1 MMNTAPDENFHG
13 AGPATCGDLHATW
26 FIYRERRAC
35 FMTELTPK
43 ERVMRVFRREP
54 VDTMPFFSGYGM
66 VVMPAIKKLG
76 YQFAKVHSDINMM
89 VQSAIES
96 SRMFGFDSVVVP
108 YDMTAESQALGNEI
122 SLYEGSEDIL
132 YPTIPNKRW
141 KALDEV
147 EIPDNILELGR
158 IPMILEAIALAKKE
172 APDHAIGAWQLGPFT
187 MAGQLL
193 ELDIMLKGV
202 FKQKELV
209 EAALDK
215 LSDMIIKI
223 GQAQKAAGADFL
235 TLREMGTGTDLI
247 SPRTW
252 KTMIM
257 PRVKRILA
265 AWESPKVLHICGA
278 TNMIIEMMNEC
289 GADALSVDIKN
300 CLAESREKIGNDK
313 LLFGNFDVFAL
324 PCKEETTVEEAV
336 EGIKTNI
343 DGGVDAVWPGCDLW
357 PDIKEENMR
366 AIVQTAREYGR
377 KPSPAVGRLS

>member
-1 MMNTAPDENFHG
+1 
-13 AGPATCGDLHATW
+13 
-26 FIYRERRAC
+26 
-35 FMTELTPK
+35 MTELTPR
-43 ERVMRVFRREP
+43 ERVMRVFRKEP

-66 VVMPAIKKLG
+66 VVMPAITKLG
-76 YQFAKVHSDINMM
+76 YRFPKIHTDVNMM

-96 SRMFGFDSVVVP
+96 SRMFGFDSVAVP
-108 YDMTAESQALGNEI
+108 FDMTSESQALGNEI
-122 SLYEGSEDIL
+122 SLYEDSEDIL
-132 YPTIPNKRW
+132 YPTMPEKIW
-141 KALDEV
+141 KGLDEV
-147 EIPDNILELGR
+147 DIPDNILELGR
-158 IPMILEAIALAKKE
+158 MPMVLEAIKLAKKE
-172 APDHAIGAWQLGPFT
+172 APEHAIGAWQLGPFT

-202 FKQKELV
+202 FKQKDLV

-215 LSDMIIKI
+215 ISDMIIKI
-223 GQAQKAAGADFL
+223 GQAQQAAGADFI

-278 TNMIIEMMNEC
+278 TDMIIEMMNEC

-300 CLAESREKIGNDK
+300 TLAESRKKIGDDA

-324 PCKEETTVEEAV
+324 PCKEETTVEEAI
-336 EGIKTNI
+336 EGIKVNV

-357 PDIKEENMR
+357 PAIKEDNMR
-366 AIVQTAREYGR
+366 AIVKTAREYGQ
-377 KPSPAVGRLS
+377 KPSPAVGRLD

>member
-1 MMNTAPDENFHG
+1 
-13 AGPATCGDLHATW
+13 
-26 FIYRERRAC
+26 
-35 FMTELTPK
+35 MTELTPR
-43 ERVMRVFRREP
+43 ERVMRVFRKEP

-66 VVMPAIKKLG
+66 VVLPAINKLG
-76 YQFAKVHSDINMM
+76 FRFPQIHTNKDMM
-89 VQSAIES
+89 VQSAVLS

-108 YDMTAESQALGNEI
+108 YDMTAESEALGNEI
-122 SLYEGSEDIL
+122 SLYEDSEDIL
-132 YPTIPNKRW
+132 YPTIPEKRW
-141 KALDEV
+141 QGLEEV

-158 IPMILEAIALAKKE
+158 IPMILEAIKLAKQE
-172 APDHAIGAWQLGPFT
+172 APEHAIGAWQLGPFT

-193 ELDIMLKGV
+193 ELGLMLKGV
-202 FKQKELV
+202 FKQTKLV

-215 LSDMIIKI
+215 ISDMIIKI
-223 GQAQKAAGADFL
+223 GLAQRAAGADFL

-252 KTMIM
+252 KTIVM

-278 TNMIIEMMNEC
+278 TDMIIEMMNEC

-300 CLAESREKIGNDK
+300 NLVESRKKIGDDK

-324 PCKEETTVEEAV
+324 PCKEETTVEQAV
-336 EGIKTNI
+336 EAIKVNI

-357 PDIKEENMR
+357 PAIKEENMR
-366 AIVQTAREYGR
+366 AIVATAREYGR
-377 KPSPAVGRLS
+377 KPSPAVGRLT

>member
-1 MMNTAPDENFHG
+1 
-13 AGPATCGDLHATW
+13 
-26 FIYRERRAC
+26 
-35 FMTELTPK
+35 MTELTPK
-43 ERVMRVFRREP
+43 ERVMRVFRKEP

-66 VVMPAIKKLG
+66 VVMPAITKLG
-76 YQFAKVHSDINMM
+76 YRFPQVHSDINMM

-96 SRMFGFDSVVVP
+96 ARMFDFDSVVVP
-108 YDMTAESQALGNEI
+108 YDMTCESQALGNEI
-122 SLYEGSEDIL
+122 SLYENSEDIL
-132 YPTIPNKRW
+132 YPTIPEKIW
-141 KALDEV
+141 KGLDEV

-158 IPMILEAIALAKKE
+158 MPMILEAIKLAKKE
-172 APDHAIGAWQLGPFT
+172 APEHAIGAWQLGPFT

-202 FKQKELV
+202 FKQKDLV

-215 LSDMIIKI
+215 ISDMIIKI
-223 GQAQKAAGADFL
+223 GQAQQAAGADFI
-235 TLREMGTGTDLI
+235 TLREMGTGTDLL

-265 AWESPKVLHICGA
+265 AWKSPKVLHICGA
-278 TNMIIEMMNEC
+278 TDMIIEMMNEC

-300 CLAESREKIGNDK
+300 TLAESRKKIGDDT

-336 EGIKTNI
+336 EAIKVNI

-357 PDIKEENMR
+357 PAIKEENMR
-366 AIVQTAREYGR
+366 AIVKTAREYGR

>member
-1 MMNTAPDENFHG
+1 
-13 AGPATCGDLHATW
+13 
-26 FIYRERRAC
+26 
-35 FMTELTPK
+35 MTELTPK
-43 ERVMRVFRREP
+43 ERVMRVFRKEP

-66 VVMPAIKKLG
+66 VVMPAITKLG
-76 YQFAKVHSDINMM
+76 YRFPLIHSDLNMM

-96 SRMFGFDSVVVP
+96 SRMFGFDSVAVP
-108 YDMTAESQALGNEI
+108 FDMTAESQALGNEI
-122 SLYEGSEDIL
+122 SLYEDSEDIL
-132 YPTIPNKRW
+132 YPTIPEKRW
-141 KALDEV
+141 KGLDEV

-158 IPMILEAIALAKKE
+158 MPMIFEAIKLAKKE
-172 APDHAIGAWQLGPFT
+172 APERAIAAWQLGPFT

-202 FKQKELV
+202 FKQKEQV

-215 LSDMIIKI
+215 ISDMIIKI
-223 GQAQKAAGADFL
+223 GQAQQAAGADFI

-252 KTMIM
+252 KTLIM
-257 PRVKRILA
+257 PRVTRILA
-265 AWESPKVLHICGA
+265 AWKSPKVLHICGA
-278 TNMIIEMMNEC
+278 TDMIIEMMNQC

-300 CLAESREKIGNDK
+300 TLTESRQKIGNDV

-324 PCKEETTVEEAV
+324 PCKEETTVEEAI
-336 EGIKTNI
+336 EGIKVNI

-357 PDIKEENMR
+357 PAIKEENMR
-366 AIVQTAREYGR
+366 AIVKTAREYGR

>member
-1 MMNTAPDENFHG
+1 MA
-13 AGPATCGDLHATW
+13 A
-26 FIYRERRAC
+26 
-35 FMTELTPK
+35 LTPK
-43 ERVMRVFRREP
+43 ERVMRVFRKEP

-66 VVMPAIKKLG
+66 VVLPAIKELG
-76 YQFAKVHSDINMM
+76 YQFPQIHTDMDKM
-89 VQSAIES
+89 VQSAVLS
-96 SRMFGFDSVVVP
+96 SKMYDFDSVVVP
-108 YDMTAESQALGNEI
+108 YDMTVESQALGNQI
-122 SLYEGSEDIL
+122 SLYEHSEDIL
-132 YPTIPNKRW
+132 YPTIPEKSW
-141 KALDEV
+141 KGLEEV

-158 IPMILEAIALAKKE
+158 LPMILEAIKLAKRE

-215 LSDMIIKI
+215 ISDMIIKI
-223 GQAQKAAGADFL
+223 GQAQQAAGADYI

-257 PRVKRILA
+257 PRVTRILA
-265 AWESPKVLHICGA
+265 AWKSPKVLHICGA
-278 TNMIIEMMNEC
+278 TDLIIEMMNEC

-300 CLAESREKIGNDK
+300 NLVESRQKIGDDA

-336 EGIKTNI
+336 EAIKVNI

-357 PDIKEENMR
+357 PDIKDENMR
-366 AIVQTAREYGR
+366 AIVKTAREYGS
-377 KPSPAVGRLS
+377 KPSPAVGRIG

>member
-1 MMNTAPDENFHG
+1 
-13 AGPATCGDLHATW
+13 
-26 FIYRERRAC
+26 
-35 FMTELTPK
+35 MTELTPK
-43 ERVMRVFRREP
+43 ERVMRTFRKEP

-76 YQFAKVHSDINMM
+76 FKFPKIHSDANMM
-89 VQSAIES
+89 VQAAIES
-96 SRMFGFDSVVVP
+96 ARMFDFDSVIVP

-132 YPTIPNKRW
+132 YPTIPDKRW
-141 KALDEV
+141 KGLEEV
-147 EIPDNILELGR
+147 DIPDNIVELGR
-158 IPMILEAIALAKKE
+158 IPMILEAIQLAKKE
-172 APDHAIGAWQLGPFT
+172 APERAIGAWQLGPFT

-193 ELDIMLKGV
+193 ELDIMLKGI

-215 LSDMIIKI
+215 ISDMIIKI
-223 GQAQKAAGADFL
+223 GQAQQAAGADYI

-257 PRVKRILA
+257 PRVKRILD

-278 TNMIIEMMNEC
+278 TDMIIEMMNEC

-300 CLAESREKIGNDK
+300 TLAESRKKIGDDQ
-313 LLFGNFDVFAL
+313 LLFGNFDVFNL

-336 EGIKTNI
+336 EAIKVNV
-343 DGGVDAVWPGCDLW
+343 DGGVDAIWPGCDLW

-366 AIVQTAREYGR
+366 AIVKTAREYGK
-377 KPSPAVGRLS
+377 KPSPALGRLG